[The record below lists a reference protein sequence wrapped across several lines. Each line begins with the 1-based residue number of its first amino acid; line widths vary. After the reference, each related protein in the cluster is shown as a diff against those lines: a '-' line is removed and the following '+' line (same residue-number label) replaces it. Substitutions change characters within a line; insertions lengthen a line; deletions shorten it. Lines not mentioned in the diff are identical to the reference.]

1 MRGSPLALIRVTIGV
16 GQTDEETGFRI
27 PSLTIHVVLKLYS
40 TGSSNPKDIDRDL
53 VHQRI
58 QD

>member
-1 MRGSPLALIRVTIGV
+1 MRGSPLALIGVTIGV

-27 PSLTIHVVLKLYS
+27 PSLTIVLKLYS
-40 TGSSNPKDIDRDL
+40 TGSSNPKDIDRNL